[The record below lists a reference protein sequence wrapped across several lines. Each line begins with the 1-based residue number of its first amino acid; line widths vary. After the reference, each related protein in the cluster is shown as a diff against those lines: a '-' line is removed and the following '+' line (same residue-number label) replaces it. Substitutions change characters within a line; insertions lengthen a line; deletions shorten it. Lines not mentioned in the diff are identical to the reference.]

1 MTAKEFDKEYRR
13 LLLPLG
19 MYALRIIGSVGDSED
34 VVQTVFLK
42 TWDRIRAG
50 FEPENLKAYLYMAV
64 RNASLRHLSAKAD
77 ELTDDIED
85 AAEVTEEDVDTS
97 ERDAR
102 LWKAVEELPERCRMI
117 FLLCKRDGLSY
128 KDVASELSISEKTVE
143 NQMTKA
149 MKSLRK
155 AYGIKSDRNVQ
166 INIFFLPFL

>member
-42 TWDRIRAG
+42 TWERIRAG
-50 FEPENLKAYLYMAV
+50 FEPANLRAYLYMAV
-64 RNASLRHLSAKAD
+64 RNASLLHLSAQANELSDDVENAEEVAD
-77 ELTDDIED
+77 
-85 AAEVTEEDVDTS
+85 EDVDTS

-117 FLLCKRDGLSY
+117 FLLCKRDGSF
-128 KDVASELSISEKTVE
+128 
-143 NQMTKA
+143 
-149 MKSLRK
+149 LRK
-155 AYGIKSDRNVQ
+155 
-166 INIFFLPFL
+166 

>member
-50 FEPENLKAYLYMAV
+50 FEPDNLKAYLYMAV

-85 AAEVTEEDVDTS
+85 AAEVTEEDVDTWATPTS
-97 ERDAR
+97 WASPLPPFWGKMRLPRAR
-102 LWKAVEELPERCRMI
+102 CP
-117 FLLCKRDGLSY
+117 
-128 KDVASELSISEKTVE
+128 
-143 NQMTKA
+143 
-149 MKSLRK
+149 
-155 AYGIKSDRNVQ
+155 
-166 INIFFLPFL
+166 